1 MSTAESFGS
10 SSEFQDRR
18 QQVIPNIA
26 GNDRR
31 QFGNSYDNLSEE
43 ARSLAQA
50 IDSYKLEKG
59 RRYINYEE
67 MLEVICAL
75 GYRRS

>member
-10 SSEFQDRR
+10 SEFQDRR
-18 QQVIPNIA
+18 QQAYPSIA

-43 ARSLAQA
+43 ARALAQA
-50 IDSYKLEKG
+50 IDRYKLDKG

-75 GYRRS
+75 GYRRG